1 MYLSSQKKLRREK
14 SVGQITAPTIRA
26 GLRTI
31 TDTYHLS
38 PLISILD
45 YFYLSTTSAGCGDL
59 SDGVTQNLIS
69 EGYEPWTRCFPEARV
84 ADVSLY
90 HYSCAKG

>member
-14 SVGQITAPTIRA
+14 SVGQITAPTTRA

-45 YFYLSTTSAGCGDL
+45 YCCLSTTAAGCGDL
-59 SDGVTQNLIS
+59 SDGITQNLIS
-69 EGYEPWTRCFPEARV
+69 EGYEPLDTML
-84 ADVSLY
+84 S
-90 HYSCAKG
+90 